1 MADFQIGQVV
11 IHKATLHRCVII
23 KKNDDGTIKV
33 RDQNNQ
39 EQNYYPQELR
49 ESQAGVVTRR
59 SQNLY

>member
-1 MADFQIGQVV
+1 MDNFQIGQVV
-11 IHKATLHRCVII
+11 IHKATLHRCVVI

-49 ESQAGVVTRR
+49 ESQSGVVRR
-59 SQNLY
+59 KRGSLY